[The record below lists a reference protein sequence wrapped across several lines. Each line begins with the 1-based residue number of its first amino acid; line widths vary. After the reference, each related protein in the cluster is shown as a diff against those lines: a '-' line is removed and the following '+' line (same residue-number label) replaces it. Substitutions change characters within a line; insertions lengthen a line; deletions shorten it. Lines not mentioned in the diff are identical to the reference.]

1 MYINIY
7 WEVKVDSKKLILNY
21 LVLLLIIVLAGCSKV
36 DSNNIASIEYVIT
49 NMFTCPDEIL
59 NEYLEKAI
67 DEIPTKNEFGV
78 YSVLSDTVHGKKL
91 DEYLFDKY
99 DKYTTDSA
107 YKTFL
112 SNWLIS
118 LQFASKNSGY
128 KINVS
133 NLDIKKVENFDT
145 DYTFEVELKYVTDD
159 GTEKTKK
166 ITGLARCKEEGR
178 LSYLKINR
186 TYYDLLNEMTE
197 KINKEG

>member
-1 MYINIY
+1 M
-7 WEVKVDSKKLILNY
+7 DSKKLILNY

-36 DSNNIASIEYVIT
+36 DNNNMASIEYVIT

-67 DEIPTKNEFGV
+67 DEIPTKNELGV
-78 YSVLSDTVHGKKL
+78 YSVLSDSVHGKKL

-107 YKTFL
+107 YKSFL
-112 SNWLIS
+112 SNWGIS
-118 LQFASKNSGY
+118 LQVASKKSSY

>member
-21 LVLLLIIVLAGCSKV
+21 LVLLLGIVLAGCSKV
-36 DSNNIASIEYVIT
+36 DSNNMASIEYVIT
-49 NMFTCPDEIL
+49 NMFTCPDEIS
-59 NEYLEKAI
+59 
-67 DEIPTKNEFGV
+67 T
-78 YSVLSDTVHGKKL
+78 
-91 DEYLFDKY
+91 
-99 DKYTTDSA
+99 

-112 SNWLIS
+112 SNWLKS

-145 DYTFEVELKYVTDD
+145 DYTFEVELKYFTDD

-166 ITGLARCKEEGR
+166 ITGLARCEEEGR
-178 LSYLKINR
+178 LSYLKVNQ

>member
-1 MYINIY
+1 M
-7 WEVKVDSKKLILNY
+7 DSKKLILNY
-21 LVLLLIIVLAGCSKV
+21 LVLLLIIVLAACSKV
-36 DSNNIASIEYVIT
+36 DSNNMASIEYVIT

-99 DKYTTDSA
+99 NKYTTDST
-107 YKTFL
+107 YK
-112 SNWLIS
+112 S

-133 NLDIKKVENFDT
+133 NLDIKKVENFHT
-145 DYTFEVELKYVTDD
+145 DYTFEVELKYFTDD

-166 ITGLARCKEEGR
+166 ITGLARCEEEGR
-178 LSYLKINR
+178 LSYLKVNQ